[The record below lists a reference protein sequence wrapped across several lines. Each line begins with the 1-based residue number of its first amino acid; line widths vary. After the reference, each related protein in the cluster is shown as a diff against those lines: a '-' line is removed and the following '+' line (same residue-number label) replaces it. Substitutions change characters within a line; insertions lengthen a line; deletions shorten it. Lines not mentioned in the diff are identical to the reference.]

1 MLNVADEKYF
11 MKRNYDFIEGCKA
24 IFNKYSPQTD
34 PIIVISIILEIA
46 LVRSKMEL
54 EYSKAMHEDIKS
66 VIGEAVKGE

>member
-11 MKRNYDFIEGCKA
+11 MKRNYDFIEECKA

-54 EYSKAMHEDIKS
+54 EYSNAISKDIKS
-66 VIGEAVKGE
+66 IISEAVKGE

>member
-1 MLNVADEKYF
+1 MSNVADEKYF
-11 MKRNYDFIEGCKA
+11 IKRNYDFIEECKA

-54 EYSKAMHEDIKS
+54 EYSKDMFEDIKS